1 MNSCATKVSA
11 ETGIGLQLVQVSKS
25 FGGVAAL
32 RPSSFSVP
40 AGRMCAL
47 LGPSGCGK
55 TTTLRII
62 AGFETPDAGHV
73 VIAGQDRTDD
83 PPQRRKLGM
92 VFQNY
97 SLFPHMTV
105 EQNVAFGLRMARL
118 PRAEIE
124 ARTHRMLDIVHL
136 PQHGERYPNQ
146 LSGGQQQRVALARSL
161 VTEPSML
168 LLDEPLGALDK
179 NLREEMQFELRQLQR
194 EFGITTLL
202 VTHDQEEALTM
213 SDMIV
218 VMNRGE
224 ILQVGTPTEVYE
236 RPRNRFVSEF
246 LGTSN
251 ILTLIVTGR
260 PDADTLRVRS
270 AEASEGAEFCLPTST
285 TAEPGRAITVAI
297 RPEHLHVVPLADR
310 MPHGLTATVTGS
322 VFRGA
327 SRVFQ
332 LRIPGFA
339 RPLFAYRQVTGPASA
354 TALPVGAPVSVSWTP
369 GTMRVL
375 DDE

>member
-1 MNSCATKVSA
+1 
-11 ETGIGLQLVQVSKS
+11 
-25 FGGVAAL
+25 
-32 RPSSFSVP
+32 
-40 AGRMCAL
+40 
-47 LGPSGCGK
+47 
-55 TTTLRII
+55 
-62 AGFETPDAGHV
+62 
-73 VIAGQDRTDD
+73 
-83 PPQRRKLGM
+83 M

-105 EQNVAFGLRMARL
+105 AQNVAFGLRMAGL

-124 ARTHRMLDIVHL
+124 ARTRRMLDIVHL

-179 NLREEMQFELRQLQR
+179 NLREQMQFELRQLQR

-224 ILQVGTPTEVYE
+224 ILQVGAPTEVYE

-251 ILTLIVTGR
+251 ILSLVVTGR
-260 PDADTLRVRS
+260 VDAETLRVRP
-270 AEASEGAEFCLPTST
+270 AGAQDGAQDGAEFSLAISK
-285 TAEPGRAITVAI
+285 AAQPGHTITVAI
-297 RPEHLHVVPLADR
+297 RPEHLRVCPRADGKPDGLA
-310 MPHGLTATVTGS
+310 ATVTGT

-332 LRIPGFA
+332 LGLPGIA
-339 RPLFAYRQVTGPASA
+339 QPLFAYRQVTGPATE

-375 DDE
+375 DDDE